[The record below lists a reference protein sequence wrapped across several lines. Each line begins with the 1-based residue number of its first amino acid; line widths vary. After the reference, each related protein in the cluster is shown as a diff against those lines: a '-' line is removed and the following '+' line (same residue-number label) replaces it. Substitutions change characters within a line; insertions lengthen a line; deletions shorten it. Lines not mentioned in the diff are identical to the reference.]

1 MSQKIP
7 SLNEK
12 LTEFIH
18 QQKIF
23 FVATAAADGRINL
36 SPKGMDTLRV
46 LDPNRIVWLNLTGS
60 GNETAA
66 HVLDTNRITLM
77 FCALEG
83 NALIL
88 RLYGSARA
96 IHPRDS
102 EWNEMIAMFPAIAG
116 SRQIFDME
124 IEMVQSSCG
133 TGVPLYEYQGDRDQ
147 LVKSAEKR
155 GPDGLRTYWE
165 ERNQRSIDDKPTGIL
180 P

>member
-1 MSQKIP
+1 MGQTL
-7 SLNEK
+7 SLSLK
-12 LTEFIH
+12 LTEFIQ
-18 QQKIF
+18 QQKVF
-23 FVATAAADGRINL
+23 FVGTAADDGRVNV

-46 LDPNRIVWLNLTGS
+46 LGENRVAWLNLTGS

-66 HVLDTNRITLM
+66 HILDTNRITLM

-88 RLYGSARA
+88 RLYGKARA
-96 IHPRDS
+96 IHPRDP
-102 EWNEMIAMFPAIAG
+102 EWDKMIAMFPAIAG

-124 IEMVQSSCG
+124 IDMVQTSCG

-147 LVKSAEKR
+147 LVRSAEKK
-155 GPDGLRTYWE
+155 GEDGVKKYWE
-165 ERNQRSIDDKPTGIL
+165 DRNQLSIDGKPTGIL